1 MMRRISLLSHFFFAQ
16 KTQKMD
22 ARAATD
28 EQICYPDIKGHNVMI
43 FVSRSACTQ
52 ISTSLSTLERKVNN
66 APKTV
71 RGIHQLVNSK

>member
-1 MMRRISLLSHFFFAQ
+1 MMRRISVLYRFFFAQ
-16 KTQKMD
+16 KTPKMD

-52 ISTSLSTLERKVNN
+52 ISISLDNRK
-66 APKTV
+66 K
-71 RGIHQLVNSK
+71 SK